1 MTNSTP
7 RIALYIGNELYPTGN
22 IIPQATIA
30 TLQGSPLTSPIL
42 SLLNY
47 DSNNNTL
54 VYNDGPNPMFDSSG
68 NFTGPSVW
76 PATIAALRNNTIR
89 EVYLSFS
96 TNGTD
101 WLAGLLNSN
110 PTAAMNILTYIK
122 STLGLDGID
131 LDYEGDTSSSSNM
144 YPVAKAAVAAG
155 LKLTAAPYVSAS
167 DWQAWVEYV
176 QGLGGTVS
184 WLNLQ
189 CYAGGK
195 SNNPGEWNFIGVPI
209 VAGSCKSCAN
219 PQTTCS
225 PQDMQALFTLW
236 RTGTGS
242 VSQQCWWGVPNT
254 GPQPIGGGFI
264 WAYSSIA
271 GAPFLPYMNAIAA
284 GLGICTVQANQAW
297 QNTGLTVT
305 QGNTLSIN
313 YQNGLWTADP
323 QTNGGNLYD
332 AAGCPG
338 ITVTQPGYTLLGVN
352 MGALCA
358 FIGSQPV
365 GNGSD
370 AAFFIGDGYSG
381 TSQASGQL
389 WLCIDDDLQG
399 RYGAGLTDNIGN
411 VTVTIVIS

>member
-1 MTNSTP
+1 MSTATT
-7 RIALYIGNELYPTGN
+7 RIALYIGNELYPAN
-22 IIPQATIA
+22 NVIPTATID

-42 SLLNY
+42 SLLNC
-47 DSNNNTL
+47 DSGNNTL
-54 VYNDGPNPMFDSSG
+54 VYNDGTNPMFDSSG
-68 NFTGPSVW
+68 NFTGPTAW

-89 EVYLSFS
+89 EVYMSFS

-110 PTAAMNILTYIK
+110 HAAAMDILVFLK
-122 STLGLDGID
+122 NTLGLDGID
-131 LDYEGDTSSSSNM
+131 LDYEGDISTSSNM
-144 YPVAKAAVAAG
+144 YPVAKAAVSVG
-155 LKLTAAPYVSAS
+155 LKLTAAPYFSS
-167 DWQAWVEYV
+167 NEWQTWVDYV

-195 SNNPGEWNFIGVPI
+195 NNNPGTWNYIGVPI
-209 VAGSCKSCAN
+209 VAGSCKSCAS

-236 RTGTGS
+236 RTGQGN
-242 VSQQCWWGVPNT
+242 VSLQCWSGKKNT
-254 GPQPIGGGFI
+254 EPQEIGGGFI

-271 GAPFLPYMNAIAA
+271 GSQFLPYMDAIQT
-284 GLGICTVQANQAW
+284 GLGMYTVQANQAW
-297 QNTGLTVT
+297 QNTGVT
-305 QGNTLSIN
+305 IAAGDTLSIS
-313 YQNGLWTADP
+313 YQSGLWTADP

-370 AAFFIGDGYSG
+370 PAFLVGNSYSG
-381 TSQASGQL
+381 TSQSSGNL

-399 RYGAGLTDNIGN
+399 LYGAGLADNIGSIMVSIN
-411 VTVTIVIS
+411 VS